1 MVPFWKETPHG
12 ARATVVALPGPPTPP
27 ATVVMV
33 PGAGAARAPLG
44 AAAAPAPL
52 ASAVPTASAAAAPVN
67 RIRADMVRL
76 PITSGLIRY
85 LLRICVPG
93 YRGAPAGD
101 TPPSSGGPFSMTR
114 QEQSRTTPKPDSG
127 NETHRQTPLPRSK
140 RQADSRCPV
149 PIARGREPRHALPG
163 GCAPARAG

>member
-52 ASAVPTASAAAAPVN
+52 ASAAAAPVT
-67 RIRADMVRL
+67 RIRADVVRL
-76 PITSGLIRY
+76 LITSGLIGYPFGSAFPVTAERPSATPP
-85 LLRICVPG
+85 LR
-93 YRGAPAGD
+93 PAG
-101 TPPSSGGPFSMTR
+101 PF
-114 QEQSRTTPKPDSG
+114 
-127 NETHRQTPLPRSK
+127 L
-140 RQADSRCPV
+140 
-149 PIARGREPRHALPG
+149 
-163 GCAPARAG
+163 

>member
-52 ASAVPTASAAAAPVN
+52 ASAVPTASAAAAPVT
-67 RIRADMVRL
+67 RIRADVVRL
-76 PITSGLIRY
+76 LITSGLIGYPFGSAFPVTAERPSATPP
-85 LLRICVPG
+85 LR
-93 YRGAPAGD
+93 PAG
-101 TPPSSGGPFSMTR
+101 PF
-114 QEQSRTTPKPDSG
+114 
-127 NETHRQTPLPRSK
+127 L
-140 RQADSRCPV
+140 
-149 PIARGREPRHALPG
+149 
-163 GCAPARAG
+163 